1 MKVFIPTAALIA
13 AFFLAACAEVSPRF
27 QQPEAFDAL
36 ADLPPAYIVGP
47 GDELSVV
54 FPFNA
59 ELNYEGPVGPDSN
72 FTLPV
77 AGTVSTAGKT
87 TTQVEEAISRALT
100 ERKIARDA
108 SVSISIRRYAQVV
121 YVGGEVRQPG
131 AIPLQNKMDPLQ
143 AVIAAGG
150 ALDTA
155 RTSQAVII
163 RRGADGK
170 PLLRVVNLD
179 KLISTGDKDQAI
191 ALRPLD
197 SIFIPKTSI
206 AEANL
211 WVDQY
216 INKIIPFQRSFSYSI
231 NSQNPAATAATAI
244 VTPP

>member
-1 MKVFIPTAALIA
+1 MKGFFSTVTMIT
-13 AFFLAACAEVSPRF
+13 AFFLAGCGAVATRY
-27 QQPEAFDAL
+27 QQPEAFDAV
-36 ADLPPAYIVGP
+36 ADLPPSYIVGP

-59 ELNYEGPVGPDSN
+59 ELNYEGPVGPDST

-87 TTQVEEAISRALT
+87 STQVEEAISQALT
-100 ERKIARDA
+100 ERKIAQNP
-108 SVSISIRRYAQVV
+108 SVSVSIRRYAQVV

-131 AIPLQNKMDPLQ
+131 AIALQNKMDPLQ

-150 ALDTA
+150 PLDTA

-163 RRGADGK
+163 RRGQDGK
-170 PLLRVVNLD
+170 PLLRVVDLD
-179 KLISTGDKDQAI
+179 KLIETGDQTQAI

-197 SIFIPKTSI
+197 SIFIPKTSV

-211 WVDQY
+211 WIDQY
-216 INKIIPFQRSFSYSI
+216 INKMLPFQRSLSYTI
-231 NSQNPAATAATAI
+231 NNQNPNTI
-244 VTPP
+244 VAPQ

>member
-1 MKVFIPTAALIA
+1 MKHFVPVTAIISALL
-13 AFFLAACAEVSPRF
+13 LAGCAEVSPRY
-27 QQPEAFDAL
+27 QQPDAFAAL
-36 ADLPPAYIVGP
+36 AELPPSYIVGP

-59 ELNYEGPVGPDSN
+59 ELNYEGPVGPDST

-87 TTQVEEAISRALT
+87 STQVEEAISQALT
-100 ERKIARDA
+100 ERKIARNPA
-108 SVSISIRRYAQVV
+108 VSISIRRYAQVV
-121 YVGGEVRQPG
+121 YVGGEVRTPG
-131 AIPLQNKMDPLQ
+131 AIPLQNRMDPLQ

-179 KLISTGDKDQAI
+179 KLIHTGDEAQAI

-216 INKIIPFQRSFSYSI
+216 INKILPFQRGFSYTI
-231 NSQNPAATAATAI
+231 NSQNPSA
-244 VTPP
+244 VLTPP

>member
-1 MKVFIPTAALIA
+1 MTNFLRATAMMS
-13 AFFLAACAEVSPRF
+13 AFFLAACAEVAPRY
-27 QQPEAFDAL
+27 QHPDAFDSIAE
-36 ADLPPAYIVGP
+36 LPPSYIIGP

-59 ELNYEGPVGPDSN
+59 ELNYEGPVGPDST

-87 TTQVEEAISRALT
+87 STQVEEAISQALT
-100 ERKIARDA
+100 ARKIAQNPP
-108 SVSISIRRYAQVV
+108 VSISIRRYAQVV
-121 YVGGEVRQPG
+121 YVGGEVKLPG

-155 RTSQAVII
+155 RTSSAVII

-170 PLLRVVNLD
+170 PLLRVVDLN
-179 KLISTGDKDQAI
+179 KLIHTGDKAQAI
-191 ALRPLD
+191 ALRPSD

-206 AEANL
+206 AEADL
-211 WVDQY
+211 WIDQY
-216 INKIIPFQRSFSYSI
+216 INKLVPFQRGFSYTI
-231 NSQNPAATAATAI
+231 NSQNPNAL
-244 VTPP
+244 VTPPQ

>member
-1 MKVFIPTAALIA
+1 MRAIAISAVF
-13 AFFLAACAEVSPRF
+13 FVAACAEVSPRF

-36 ADLPPAYIVGP
+36 ADVPPAYIVGP

-59 ELNYEGPVGPDSN
+59 ELNYEGPIGPDNN

-87 TTQVEEAISRALT
+87 STQVEQAISQALT
-100 ERKIARDA
+100 DRKIAQNPA
-108 SVSISIRRYAQVV
+108 VSISIRRYAQVV

-170 PLLRVVNLD
+170 PLLRVVDLD
-179 KLISTGDKDQAI
+179 KLIRTGDKAQAI

-206 AEANL
+206 AEAGL

-231 NSQNPAATAATAI
+231 NSQNPAATAIIA
-244 VTPP
+244 PP

>member
-1 MKVFIPTAALIA
+1 MMGFLRATAIIA
-13 AFFLAACAEVSPRF
+13 AVLLASCAEVSNRY
-27 QQPEAFDAL
+27 QQPDAFDAL
-36 ADLPPAYIVGP
+36 ADIPPSYLVGP

-77 AGTVSTAGKT
+77 AGTISTAGKT
-87 TTQVEEAISRALT
+87 TTQVEQAISQALT

-108 SVSISIRRYAQVV
+108 AVSISIRRYAQVV
-121 YVGGEVRQPG
+121 YVGGEVRTPG
-131 AIPLQNKMDPLQ
+131 AVALQNKMDPLQ

-170 PLLRVVNLD
+170 PLLRVVDLD
-179 KLISTGDKDQAI
+179 KLIHTGDKDQAI

-244 VTPP
+244 VTPQ

>member
-1 MKVFIPTAALIA
+1 MKGFFSAAAVIT
-13 AFFLAACAEVSPRF
+13 AFFLVGCAEVAPRF
-27 QQPEAFDAL
+27 QQPGAFDAL
-36 ADLPPAYIVGP
+36 ADLPPSYIVGP

-87 TTQVEEAISRALT
+87 TTQVEEAISQALT
-100 ERKIARDA
+100 DRKVARNP

-163 RRGADGK
+163 RRGPDGK
-170 PLLRVVNLD
+170 PLLRVVNLN
-179 KLISTGDKDQAI
+179 KLIQTGDKTQAI

-216 INKIIPFQRSFSYSI
+216 INKILPFQRGFSYTI
-231 NSQNPAATAATAI
+231 NSQNPSAF
-244 VTPP
+244 VTPQ

>member
-1 MKVFIPTAALIA
+1 MKDSFRAVALIT
-13 AFFLAACAEVSPRF
+13 AFFLAGCAEVAPHY
-27 QQPEAFDAL
+27 QQPDAFDAL
-36 ADLPPAYIVGP
+36 ADLPPTYIVGP

-59 ELNYEGPVGPDSN
+59 ELNYEGPVGPDST

-87 TTQVEEAISRALT
+87 TTQVEQAISQALT
-100 ERKIARDA
+100 DRKVANNP

-121 YVGGEVRQPG
+121 YVGGEVKLPG

-155 RTSQAVII
+155 RTSSAVII
-163 RRGADGK
+163 RRGPDGK
-170 PLLRVVNLD
+170 PLLRVVNLN
-179 KLISTGDKDQAI
+179 KLIRTGDKNQAI

-206 AEANL
+206 AEADL

-216 INKIIPFQRSFSYSI
+216 INKLLPFQRGFSYTI
-231 NSQNPAATAATAI
+231 NTQTPTALVA
-244 VTPP
+244 PQ

>member
-1 MKVFIPTAALIA
+1 MKHFVHATVMIS

-27 QQPEAFDAL
+27 QQPEAFEAS
-36 ADLPPAYIVGP
+36 AELPPPYVVGP

-87 TTQVEEAISRALT
+87 STQVEEAISQALT
-100 ERKIARDA
+100 DRKVARNP
-108 SVSISIRRYAQVV
+108 SVSVSIRRYSQVV
-121 YVGGEVRQPG
+121 YVGGEVKTPG
-131 AIPLQNKMDPLQ
+131 PIPLQNKMDPLQ

-163 RRGADGK
+163 RRGADGT
-170 PLLRVVNLD
+170 PLLKVVDLE
-179 KLISTGDKDQAI
+179 KLIHTGDKSQAI

-197 SIFIPKTSI
+197 SIFIPKTSV

-211 WVDQY
+211 WIDQY
-216 INKIIPFQRSFSYSI
+216 INKMLPFQRGFSYTI
-231 NSQNPAATAATAI
+231 NSQNPNAF
-244 VTPP
+244 VTPQ

>member
-1 MKVFIPTAALIA
+1 MKGFFRTTAIIS
-13 AFFLAACAEVSPRF
+13 AFFLAACAEVAPRF
-27 QQPEAFDAL
+27 QQPEAFDAV
-36 ADLPPAYIVGP
+36 ADFPPSYIVGP

-54 FPFNA
+54 FPFNS
-59 ELNYEGPVGPDSN
+59 ELNYEGPIGPDSN

-77 AGTVSTAGKT
+77 AGTISTAGKT
-87 TTQVEEAISRALT
+87 STQVEEAISQALT
-100 ERKIARDA
+100 ERKIARNP

-121 YVGGEVRQPG
+121 YVGGEVKQPG
-131 AIPLQNKMDPLQ
+131 PIALQNKMDPLQ

-155 RTSQAVII
+155 RTSSAVII
-163 RRGADGK
+163 RRGPNGK
-170 PLLRVVNLD
+170 PLLKVVDLN
-179 KLISTGDKDQAI
+179 KLIHTGDEAQAI

-216 INKIIPFQRSFSYSI
+216 INKILPFQRGFSYTI
-231 NSQNPAATAATAI
+231 NNQNPSAF
-244 VTPP
+244 VQPQ